1 MERPRTS
8 FSFSSSPFVAASRVA
23 EPDHAWVRLRV
34 EGLKLARVLQAQP
47 MEGKPCEG
55 LLGMLLE
62 FCIENRDCISVS
74 CQEPLFYSVISDENQ
89 EAKPK
94 RYHERQRGRAKH
106 TRAVWY

>member
-1 MERPRTS
+1 MERTRTS
-8 FSFSSSPFVAASRVA
+8 FSFSSSPFVAACRVA
-23 EPDHAWVRLRV
+23 EPDYAWVGLRV

-89 EAKPK
+89 EAKP
-94 RYHERQRGRAKH
+94 ERSRTAARQG
-106 TRAVWY
+106 

>member
-1 MERPRTS
+1 
-8 FSFSSSPFVAASRVA
+8 
-23 EPDHAWVRLRV
+23 
-34 EGLKLARVLQAQP
+34 

-55 LLGMLLE
+55 LPGMLLE
-62 FCIENRDCISVS
+62 FCIENRDRISVS